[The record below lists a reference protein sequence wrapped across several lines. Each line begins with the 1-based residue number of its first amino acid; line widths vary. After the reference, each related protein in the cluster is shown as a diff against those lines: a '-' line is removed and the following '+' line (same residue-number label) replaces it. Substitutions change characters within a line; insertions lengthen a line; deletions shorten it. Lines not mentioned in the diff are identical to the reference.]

1 VVFMISVVLVNPKYG
16 GNVGSIARVMMNFD
30 FKELRIVGS
39 KEILNKEAYMMAVH
53 AKDILNNAK
62 FYNTFEEAIKDLDFV
77 VATSGAR
84 GGDRNLKRVPITPK
98 DLASQLL
105 TVKGNVGIVFGR
117 EDDGLTNEELEKCDL
132 LVSIPT
138 SNLYPI
144 MNLSHAVAVILYE
157 IYSARVGNTFLDI
170 NMREASRKD
179 KDLLINKFNEFIDR
193 NEKIPE
199 HKKELCKIIFKRL
212 VNRAFISGKEAWTL
226 MSAFK

>member
-1 VVFMISVVLVNPKYG
+1 MISVVLVNPKYG

-62 FYNTFEEAIKDLDFV
+62 FYDTFEEAIKDLDFV
-77 VATSGAR
+77 IATSGAR

-98 DLASQLL
+98 ELALQLL
-105 TVKGNVGIVFGR
+105 EIEGNVGIVFGR

-157 IYSARVGNTFLDI
+157 IYSTRVGNRFLDV

>member
-1 VVFMISVVLVNPKYG
+1 MVFMISVVLVNPKYG

>member
-1 VVFMISVVLVNPKYG
+1 MISVVLVNPKYG

>member
-1 VVFMISVVLVNPKYG
+1 MISVILVNPKYS
-16 GNVGSIARVMMNFD
+16 GNVGSIARIMMNFD
-30 FKELRIVGS
+30 FEDLRIVGNRN
-39 KEILNKEAYMMAVH
+39 IINDEAYMMAVH
-53 AKDILNNAK
+53 AKEILDNAK
-62 FYNTFEEAIKDLDFV
+62 FYESFDEAIKDLDFV
-77 VATSGAR
+77 IATSGAR

-98 DLASQLL
+98 ELSDKILNI
-105 TVKGNVGIVFGR
+105 KGNIGIVFGR
-117 EDDGLTNEELEKCDL
+117 EDDGLRNEEIDKCDL

-138 SNLYPI
+138 SKKYPI

-157 IYSARVGNTFLDI
+157 IYTKKVENRFLDI
-170 NMREASRKD
+170 KMREASKED
-179 KDLLINKFNEFIDR
+179 KELLIKKFNEFIDK